1 MENNENTSLKDILKR
16 ADELLKNSN
25 KALAEGKTMD
35 DTIAFALEQ
44 WKTNKR
50 WFREEPGRVTTE
62 DVIKMCIEFAWSS
75 KSNFDLSKSNF
86 EYNYKKKNGTN

>member
-1 MENNENTSLKDILKR
+1 MNAEDKELLL
-16 ADELLKNSN
+16 ELLKESDVLL
-25 KALAEGKTMD
+25 KTSDKTLADVRAMD

-62 DVIKMCIEFAWSS
+62 DVIKMCIEFAWAS
-75 KSNFDLSKSNF
+75 KANF
-86 EYNYKKKNGTN
+86 EHTYNSEKGE

>member
-1 MENNENTSLKDILKR
+1 MNAEDKELLL
-16 ADELLKNSN
+16 ELLKESDVLL
-25 KALAEGKTMD
+25 KTSDKTLADGRAMR

-62 DVIKMCIEFAWSS
+62 DVIKMCIEFAWAS
-75 KSNFDLSKSNF
+75 KANF
-86 EYNYKKKNGTN
+86 EHTYNSEKGE

>member
-1 MENNENTSLKDILKR
+1 MNAEDKELLL
-16 ADELLKNSN
+16 ELLKESDVLL
-25 KALAEGKTMD
+25 KTSDKTLADGRAMD

-62 DVIKMCIEFAWSS
+62 DVIKMCIEFAWAS
-75 KSNFDLSKSNF
+75 KANF
-86 EYNYKKKNGTN
+86 EHTYNSEKGE